1 MEIQDKNLTC
11 TDCGTSFVFTA
22 GEQRFYQE
30 KGFGHEPRRCRD
42 CRSKKKDGGGGGGGR
57 SSVLRGRRSRRSVIF
72 VGRRGAPVL
81 QRHVQRLRWSREA
94 ELPALVRSAGLLPHL
109 LPGATAR
116 PIRQVR
122 RAAASD
128 EAEDLSRLVREI
140 NTSAVPQHPAPPRP
154 HAARED
160 HH

>member
-57 SSVLRGRRSRRSVIF
+57 SYAGGGGGGGRSYGGGGAGGRSYSSDGGERQFYSATCSACGGPAKLSFQPSSDRPVFCRTCFQARQTERSY
-72 VGRRGAPVL
+72 R
-81 QRHVQRLRWSREA
+81 
-94 ELPALVRSAGLLPHL
+94 
-109 LPGATAR
+109 
-116 PIRQVR
+116 
-122 RAAASD
+122 
-128 EAEDLSRLVREI
+128 
-140 NTSAVPQHPAPPRP
+140 
-154 HAARED
+154 
-160 HH
+160 